1 MIYPK
6 TKRNQ
11 YDVGIILSIALLSFG
26 GYGGSLQP
34 IRVFSI
40 LFIPYVLSYLARP
53 KYNKREFIFVL
64 FFVSWFFYGALS
76 LTWTLNRAEGLKHL
90 FYIAIHAS
98 LFFQLIMWAKKSN
111 QPLHSI
117 MIGWVSILV
126 LTLPIALYEITTF
139 NHLSISRFDSD
150 KMINLGGLVTNY
162 RFASTTFSNSN
173 TYVVILCFC
182 LPFLMASYWQ
192 AKNLTSKYALA
203 AIFLFSCFV
212 LFVNASRGGVLCL
225 ILYLLVYF
233 YCFFKH

>member
-1 MIYPK
+1 
-6 TKRNQ
+6 
-11 YDVGIILSIALLSFG
+11 
-26 GYGGSLQP
+26 
-34 IRVFSI
+34 
-40 LFIPYVLSYLARP
+40 
-53 KYNKREFIFVL
+53 
-64 FFVSWFFYGALS
+64 
-76 LTWTLNRAEGLKHL
+76 
-90 FYIAIHAS
+90 
-98 LFFQLIMWAKKSN
+98 
-111 QPLHSI
+111 